1 MKIALI
7 IQLARVP
14 HWIKN
19 LIVLFPLFFALK
31 FHDAY
36 AWLMALLTMAAFC
49 LGSSAVYIVN
59 DIHDRERDRRHPR
72 KKDRPL
78 ASARLSIPTAWAAA
92 GIFAAAALAVA
103 LAVNW
108 AALSILVTY
117 LAMQVT
123 YTFVLKHKMLVDVI
137 CIALGFV
144 FRAVAGAAAIHV
156 WASPWLIICT
166 FTICLFMGFC
176 KRRSEVA
183 TLGDLAEAG
192 KHRTTLAG
200 YTPELLTHL
209 ITLSAAVAILSY
221 LLYATHPDTVE
232 RFHSHAPLLVYT
244 LPAIVYAVC
253 RFAMLSM
260 VGKYADP
267 VELILKDWPFQ
278 VSVAAWAIITF
289 ALITYGEQIHD
300 VILHMLGVK

>member
-19 LIVLFPLFFALK
+19 LIVLFPLFFALE
-31 FHDAY
+31 FHRPDAW
-36 AWLMALLTMAAFC
+36 AMALLTMAAFC
-49 LGSSAVYIVN
+49 LASSAIYIVN

-78 ASARLSIPTAWAAA
+78 ASGRLAVSTAWVWA
-92 GIFAAAALAVA
+92 GVFTAAALATA
-103 LAVNW
+103 TAVNW
-108 AALSILVTY
+108 AALAILAAY
-117 LAMQVT
+117 MAMQIA
-123 YTFVLKHKMLVDVI
+123 YTFLLKHKMLVDVI

-156 WASPWLIICT
+156 WASPWLVICT

-183 TLGDLAEAG
+183 TLGDLTEAG
-192 KHRTTLAG
+192 KHRVTLSG

-221 LLYATHPDTVE
+221 LLYATHPDTVT

-244 LPAIVYAVC
+244 LPVIVYVVC

-278 VSVAAWAIITF
+278 TAVAAWAIATF
-289 ALITYGEQIHD
+289 ALITCGEYIHD
-300 VILHMLGVK
+300 MILHMLGVK

>member
-1 MKIALI
+1 MKISPL

-19 LIVLFPLFFALK
+19 LIVLLPMFFALE
-31 FHDAY
+31 FRRPW
-36 AWLMALLTMAAFC
+36 AWAMALLAMAAFC
-49 LGSSAVYIVN
+49 LASSAIYVVN
-59 DIHDRERDRRHPR
+59 DIHDRHRDRLHPR
-72 KKDRPL
+72 KKDRPI
-78 ASARLSIPTAWAAA
+78 ASGRVRIPVAWAWA
-92 GIFAAAALAVA
+92 GALGVAGLALAT
-103 LAVNW
+103 AVNW
-108 AALSILVTY
+108 AVLVILVAY
-117 LAMQVT
+117 LVMQAG
-123 YTFVLKHKMLVDVI
+123 YTFLLKHKMLVDVI

-183 TLGDLAEAG
+183 TLGDQSEAG
-192 KHRTTLAG
+192 KHRATLSG

-221 LLYATHPDTVE
+221 LLYATHPDTVA
-232 RFHSHAPLLVYT
+232 RFHTEAPLLVYT

-267 VELILKDWPFQ
+267 TELILRDWPFQ
-278 VSVAAWAIITF
+278 VAIAAWALATF
-289 ALITYGEQIHD
+289 ALITCGQHIHD
-300 VILHMLGVK
+300 VVLHMLGVK